1 MFKFRNR
8 PHEPYSVE
16 ELSSMDDAELG
27 GLYRKSIN
35 GGKRNPNRAAFDNL
49 FNHDDSNTAIGWLE
63 PHLNRNSDGELGE
76 WSQLVLNAINGSMI
90 DLYSDEELGTLL
102 KLLIPVLSYLMNAD
116 ESLDESAFMILDK
129 EYHLRDGLNA
139 FMDGTYAD
147 KVRILEDRIRKIVR
161 KNKAELEF
169 TGSKSYQDSDQSEPH
184 GPYSISSLYNMDD
197 YRLGQLFMEKNK
209 YFKTTVVDND
219 IFYPLIIITGI
230 GLLGIPP
237 LTNLIQTFII
247 GGDSGLSL
255 SILSVAMILCIAHG
269 LLCKTLRNHRM
280 KKYHEL
286 GYDSF
291 EKVYSSYKGDDENK
305 FRSLFSYL
313 ESRLSTK
320 YGDKRFN
327 EWTNMYDKAI
337 RDGSY
342 SYSDM
347 GKLLKMVLPI
357 LVYLRHSDQ
366 PIDEVS
372 FKVLDEEYHLTD
384 SMRTFMDESYTA
396 MKNDKSDSHEQ
407 KVERFVRKSRSRL
420 ESYREKMDVLDRSD
434 DYQRFKDLNDR
445 VEQRIEELANRMKT
459 EAVGHVK
466 QNGEEQ

>member
-16 ELSSMDDAELG
+16 ELFNMDDAELG

-35 GGKRNPNRAAFDNL
+35 GGKHNPNRAAFDNL
-49 FNHDDSNTAIGWLE
+49 FDHDDSNTAIGWLG
-63 PHLNRNSDGELGE
+63 PNLNQNHDGELGE

-90 DLYSDEELGTLL
+90 DLYSDEELGALL
-102 KLLIPVLSYLMNAD
+102 KLLIPVLSYLMNAN

-147 KVRILEDRIRKIVR
+147 KTKILEDRIRKVVR
-161 KNKAELEF
+161 KDKAELES
-169 TGSKSYQDSDQSEPH
+169 TEGEAYQDSGQSEPH
-184 GPYSISSLYNMDD
+184 GPYRVNALYNMDD
-197 YRLGQLFMEKNK
+197 YRLGQLFMDKNK
-209 YFKTTVVDND
+209 YFKTTVDDND
-219 IFYPLIIITGI
+219 IDNLLFIISSIVLLGSPLLI
-230 GLLGIPP
+230 GLV
-237 LTNLIQTFII
+237 QTFII
-247 GGDSGLSL
+247 GGLAGLFL
-255 SILSVAMILCIAHG
+255 SACSAAMIIWIVYRILY
-269 LLCKTLRNHRM
+269 KTLRNHRM
-280 KKYHEL
+280 KKYHEF

-291 EKVYSSYKGDDENK
+291 EKVYSSYKGADEDK
-305 FRSLFSYL
+305 FKRLFSYL
-313 ESRLSTK
+313 KSRLSTK
-320 YGDKRFN
+320 CDGKRFN
-327 EWTNMYDKAI
+327 EWANMYDKAI
-337 RDGSY
+337 HDDSY
-342 SYSDM
+342 SYSDV

-357 LVYLRHSDQ
+357 LVYLRHSNQ

-384 SMRTFMDESYTA
+384 SMRTFMDESYTD

-459 EAVGHVK
+459 EAVG
-466 QNGEEQ
+466 QNGEKQ

>member
-1 MFKFRNR
+1 MFRFRNR

-16 ELSSMDDAELG
+16 ELSSMDNAELG

-63 PHLNRNSDGELGE
+63 PNLKRNHDGELGE

-90 DLYSDEELGTLL
+90 GLYSDEELGALL
-102 KLLIPVLSYLMNAD
+102 KLLIPVFSYLRNAD
-116 ESLDESAFMILDK
+116 EPLDESAFMILDK

-147 KVRILEDRIRKIVR
+147 KVKILEDRIREVVR
-161 KNKAELEF
+161 KDKTELES

-184 GPYSISSLYNMDD
+184 GPYSVSDLYNMDD
-197 YRLGQLFMEKNK
+197 YSLGQLFMEKNK
-209 YFKTTVVDND
+209 YFKTIVDSD
-219 IFYPLIIITGI
+219 EIIGLSFIEAPICCIAMAKPLFALASVGIWVLVGFSFPLLILWITI
-230 GLLGIPP
+230 GLL
-237 LTNLIQTFII
+237 
-247 GGDSGLSL
+247 S
-255 SILSVAMILCIAHG
+255 
-269 LLCKTLRNHRM
+269 KHRM
-280 KKYHEL
+280 KKYHKL
-286 GYDSF
+286 GYDAF
-291 EKVYSSYKGDDENK
+291 EEVYSSYKGDDEKEFSN
-305 FRSLFSYL
+305 LFSYL
-313 ESRLSTK
+313 ENRMSTK

-337 RDGSY
+337 RDDSY
-342 SYSDM
+342 SYTDV
-347 GKLLKMVLPI
+347 GKLLKTVLPV

-366 PIDEVS
+366 PIDGVS

-420 ESYREKMDVLDRSD
+420 ESYRYKMDVLDRSD

>member
-35 GGKRNPNRAAFDNL
+35 GGKRNTNRAAFDNL

-63 PHLNRNSDGELGE
+63 PNLNQNHDDELGE

-102 KLLIPVLSYLMNAD
+102 KLLIPVLSYLRNAD

-147 KVRILEDRIRKIVR
+147 KVKILEDRIRKIVR
-161 KNKAELEF
+161 KDKAELEF

-184 GPYSISSLYNMDD
+184 GPYSVNALYNMDD
-197 YRLGQLFMEKNK
+197 YRLGHLFMDKNK
-209 YFKTTVVDND
+209 YFKTIVDSD
-219 IFYPLIIITGI
+219 EII
-230 GLLGIPP
+230 GLS
-237 LTNLIQTFII
+237 FIEAPI
-247 GGDSGLSL
+247 C
-255 SILSVAMILCIAHG
+255 CIAMAKPLFALASVG
-269 LLCKTLRNHRM
+269 IWVLVGFSFPLLVLWITIELLSKHRM

-286 GYDSF
+286 GYDAF
-291 EKVYSSYKGDDENK
+291 EEVYSYKGDDEKK

-313 ESRLSTK
+313 KSRLSTE

-327 EWTNMYDKAI
+327 EWTNMYDKAV
-337 RDGSY
+337 RDDSY
-342 SYSDM
+342 SYSDV

-357 LVYLRHSDQ
+357 LVYLRHSNQ

-372 FKVLDEEYHLTD
+372 FKILDEEYHLTD

-459 EAVGHVK
+459 EAVSHVE

>member
-1 MFKFRNR
+1 MFKFRSR

-16 ELSSMDDAELG
+16 ELSSMDDAALG

-63 PHLNRNSDGELGE
+63 PNLKRNHDGELGE

-90 DLYSDEELGTLL
+90 DLYPDEELGALL
-102 KLLIPVLSYLMNAD
+102 KLLIPVLSYLRNAD
-116 ESLDESAFMILDK
+116 EPLDESAFMILDK
-129 EYHLRDGLNA
+129 EYHLRDGLNV
-139 FMDGTYAD
+139 FMDGIYAD
-147 KVRILEDRIRKIVR
+147 KVKILEDRIRKIVR
-161 KNKAELEF
+161 KDKAELES
-169 TGSKSYQDSDQSEPH
+169 TGSKVYQDSDQSEPH
-184 GPYSISSLYNMDD
+184 GPYSVSDLYNMDD
-197 YRLGQLFMEKNK
+197 YSLGQLFMEKNK
-209 YFKTTVVDND
+209 YFKTIVDDND
-219 IFYPLIIITGI
+219 IDNLLSIISSIVLLGSPLLI
-230 GLLGIPP
+230 GLV
-237 LTNLIQTFII
+237 QTFII
-247 GGDSGLSL
+247 SGLAGLFL
-255 SILSVAMILCIAHG
+255 SACSAAMIIWIVYRILY
-269 LLCKTLRNHRM
+269 KTLLHHRM
-280 KKYHEL
+280 KKYHEF

-291 EKVYSSYKGDDENK
+291 EKVYFSYKGADEDK
-305 FRSLFSYL
+305 FRRLFSYL
-313 ESRLSTK
+313 KSRLSTK
-320 YGDKRFN
+320 YGGKRFN
-327 EWTNMYDKAI
+327 EWTNMYSKAI
-337 RDGSY
+337 RDDSY
-342 SYSDM
+342 SYSDV

-357 LVYLRHSDQ
+357 LVYLRHSGQ

-396 MKNDKSDSHEQ
+396 MKNDKPDSHEQ

-420 ESYREKMDVLDRSD
+420 ESYRYKMDVLDRSD

-459 EAVGHVK
+459 EAVGHVE

>member
-35 GGKRNPNRAAFDNL
+35 GSKRNPNMAAFDNL
-49 FNHDDSNTAIGWLE
+49 FDHDNSNTAIGWLE
-63 PHLNRNSDGELGE
+63 PNLNRNSDGELGE
-76 WSQLVLNAINGSMI
+76 WSQLVLNAISGSMI
-90 DLYSDEELGTLL
+90 DLYSDEELGALL
-102 KLLIPVLSYLMNAD
+102 KLLIPVLSYLMNVD
-116 ESLDESAFMILDK
+116 EPLDESAFMILDK
-129 EYHLRDGLNA
+129 EYHLLDGMNA
-139 FMDGTYAD
+139 FMNGIYAD
-147 KVRILEDRIRKIVR
+147 KMKILEDRIREVVR
-161 KNKAELEF
+161 KDKAELES
-169 TGSKSYQDSDQSEPH
+169 TGSKVYQDSDQSEPH
-184 GPYSISSLYNMDD
+184 GPYSNSSLYNMDD
-197 YRLGQLFMEKNK
+197 YRLGQLFMDKNK
-209 YFKTTVVDND
+209 YFKTIVDSD
-219 IFYPLIIITGI
+219 EII
-230 GLLGIPP
+230 GLS
-237 LTNLIQTFII
+237 FIEAPI
-247 GGDSGLSL
+247 C
-255 SILSVAMILCIAHG
+255 CIAMAKPLFALASVG
-269 LLCKTLRNHRM
+269 IWVLVGFSFPLLVLWITIELLSKHRM

-291 EKVYSSYKGDDENK
+291 EKVYSSYKGADQDK
-305 FRSLFSYL
+305 FRNLFSYL
-313 ESRLSTK
+313 KSRLSTK

-337 RDGSY
+337 RNGSY
-342 SYSDM
+342 SYSDV
-347 GKLLKMVLPI
+347 GKLLKTVLPV
-357 LVYLRHSDQ
+357 LTYLRHSNR

-445 VEQRIEELANRMKT
+445 VEQRIEELANRMKS
-459 EAVGHVK
+459 EAVGHVE

>member
-35 GGKRNPNRAAFDNL
+35 GSKRNPNMAAFDNL
-49 FNHDDSNTAIGWLE
+49 FDHDNSNTAIGWLE

-76 WSQLVLNAINGSMI
+76 WSQLVLNAISGSMI
-90 DLYSDEELGTLL
+90 DLYSDEELGALL
-102 KLLIPVLSYLMNAD
+102 KLLIPVLSYLMNVD
-116 ESLDESAFMILDK
+116 EPLDESAFMILDK
-129 EYHLRDGLNA
+129 EYHLLDGMNA
-139 FMDGTYAD
+139 FMNGIYAD
-147 KVRILEDRIRKIVR
+147 KMKILEDRIREVVR
-161 KNKAELEF
+161 KDKAELES
-169 TGSKSYQDSDQSEPH
+169 TGSKVYQDSDQSEPH
-184 GPYSISSLYNMDD
+184 GPYSNSSLYNMDD
-197 YRLGQLFMEKNK
+197 YRLGQLFMDKNK
-209 YFKTTVVDND
+209 YFKTIVDSD
-219 IFYPLIIITGI
+219 EII
-230 GLLGIPP
+230 GLS
-237 LTNLIQTFII
+237 FIEAPI
-247 GGDSGLSL
+247 C
-255 SILSVAMILCIAHG
+255 CIAMAKPLFALASVG
-269 LLCKTLRNHRM
+269 IWVLVGFSFPLLVLWITIELLSKHRM

-291 EKVYSSYKGDDENK
+291 EKVYSSYKGADQDK
-305 FRSLFSYL
+305 FRNLFSYL
-313 ESRLSTK
+313 KSRLSTK

-337 RDGSY
+337 RNGSY
-342 SYSDM
+342 SYSDV
-347 GKLLKMVLPI
+347 GKLLKTVLPV
-357 LVYLRHSDQ
+357 LTYLRHSNR

-445 VEQRIEELANRMKT
+445 VEQRIEELANRMKS
-459 EAVGHVK
+459 EAVGHVE

>member
-1 MFKFRNR
+1 MFRFRNR

-63 PHLNRNSDGELGE
+63 PNLKRNHDGELGE

-90 DLYSDEELGTLL
+90 DLYSYEELGALL
-102 KLLIPVLSYLMNAD
+102 KLLVPMLSYLRNAD
-116 ESLDESAFMILDK
+116 EPLDESAFMILDK

-147 KVRILEDRIRKIVR
+147 KVKILEDRIRKIVR
-161 KNKAELEF
+161 KDKAELES
-169 TGSKSYQDSDQSEPH
+169 TGSKSYQESDQSEPH
-184 GPYSISSLYNMDD
+184 GPYSVSALYNMDD

-209 YFKTTVVDND
+209 YSKTIVDSD
-219 IFYPLIIITGI
+219 EIIGLSFIEAPICCIAMAKPLFALASVGIWVLVGFSFPLLVLWITI
-230 GLLGIPP
+230 GLL
-237 LTNLIQTFII
+237 
-247 GGDSGLSL
+247 S
-255 SILSVAMILCIAHG
+255 
-269 LLCKTLRNHRM
+269 KHRM

-286 GYDSF
+286 GYDAF
-291 EKVYSSYKGDDENK
+291 EEVYSSYKGDDEKK

-313 ESRLSTK
+313 KSRLSTK
-320 YGDKRFN
+320 YGGKRFN
-327 EWTNMYDKAI
+327 EWANMYDKAI
-337 RDGSY
+337 RNGSY
-342 SYSDM
+342 SYSDV

-357 LVYLRHSDQ
+357 LVYLRHSNQ

-384 SMRTFMDESYTA
+384 SMKKFMNESYTA

-445 VEQRIEELANRMKT
+445 VGQRIEELANRMKT
-459 EAVGHVK
+459 EAVGHVE

>member
-1 MFKFRNR
+1 MFRFRNR
-8 PHEPYSVE
+8 PHEPHSVE
-16 ELSSMDDAELG
+16 ELSSMDNAELG

-35 GGKRNPNRAAFDNL
+35 GGKRNTNRAAFDNL

-63 PHLNRNSDGELGE
+63 PHLNRNSDGKLGE

-90 DLYSDEELGTLL
+90 DLYSDEELGALL
-102 KLLIPVLSYLMNAD
+102 KLLIPVLSYLRNAN
-116 ESLDESAFMILDK
+116 EPLDESAFMILDK

-139 FMDGTYAD
+139 FMDGIYAD
-147 KVRILEDRIRKIVR
+147 RVKILEDRIREVVR
-161 KNKAELEF
+161 KDKAELES
-169 TGSKSYQDSDQSEPH
+169 TGSKAYQDSDQSEPH
-184 GPYSISSLYNMDD
+184 GPYSVSALYNMDD
-197 YRLGQLFMEKNK
+197 YSLGQLFMEKNK
-209 YFKTTVVDND
+209 YFKTTIADND
-219 IFYPLIIITGI
+219 IDNLFSIISSIVFLGSPLLI
-230 GLLGIPP
+230 GLV
-237 LTNLIQTFII
+237 QTFII
-247 GGDSGLSL
+247 DGLVGLCL
-255 SILSVAMILCIAHG
+255 SAFSAAMIIWIAYKI
-269 LLCKTLRNHRM
+269 LCKTLCNHRM

-291 EKVYSSYKGDDENK
+291 EKVYSSYKGADQDK
-305 FRSLFSYL
+305 FRNLFSYL
-313 ESRLSTK
+313 KSRLSTK

-327 EWTNMYDKAI
+327 EWTNMYDKTI
-337 RDGSY
+337 RNDSY
-342 SYSDM
+342 SYSDV

-459 EAVGHVK
+459 EAVGHVE

>member
-63 PHLNRNSDGELGE
+63 PNLKRNHDGELGE

-90 DLYSDEELGTLL
+90 GLYSDEELGALL
-102 KLLIPVLSYLMNAD
+102 KLLIPVFSYLRNAD
-116 ESLDESAFMILDK
+116 EPLDESAFMILDK

-147 KVRILEDRIRKIVR
+147 KVKILEDRIREVVR
-161 KNKAELEF
+161 KDKTELES

-184 GPYSISSLYNMDD
+184 GPYSVSDLYNMDD
-197 YRLGQLFMEKNK
+197 YSLGQLFMEKNK
-209 YFKTTVVDND
+209 YFKTIVDSD
-219 IFYPLIIITGI
+219 EIIGLSFIEAPICCIAMAKPLFALASVGIWVLVGFSFPLLILWITI
-230 GLLGIPP
+230 GLL
-237 LTNLIQTFII
+237 
-247 GGDSGLSL
+247 S
-255 SILSVAMILCIAHG
+255 
-269 LLCKTLRNHRM
+269 KHRM
-280 KKYHEL
+280 KKYHKL
-286 GYDSF
+286 GYDAF
-291 EKVYSSYKGDDENK
+291 EEVYSSYKGDDEKEFSN
-305 FRSLFSYL
+305 LFSYL
-313 ESRLSTK
+313 ENRMSTK

-337 RDGSY
+337 RDDSY
-342 SYSDM
+342 SYTDV
-347 GKLLKMVLPI
+347 GKLLKTVLPV

-366 PIDEVS
+366 PIDGVS

-420 ESYREKMDVLDRSD
+420 ESYRYKMDVLDRSD

>member
-63 PHLNRNSDGELGE
+63 PNLKRNHDGELGE

-102 KLLIPVLSYLMNAD
+102 KLLIPVLSYLRNAD

-147 KVRILEDRIRKIVR
+147 KVRILEDRIREVVR
-161 KNKAELEF
+161 KDKTELEF

-184 GPYSISSLYNMDD
+184 GPYSVSDLYNMDD
-197 YRLGQLFMEKNK
+197 YSLGQLFMEKNK
-209 YFKTTVVDND
+209 YFKTIVDSD
-219 IFYPLIIITGI
+219 EIIGLSFIEAPICCIAMAKPLFALASVGIWVLVGFSFPLLILWITI
-230 GLLGIPP
+230 GLL
-237 LTNLIQTFII
+237 
-247 GGDSGLSL
+247 S
-255 SILSVAMILCIAHG
+255 
-269 LLCKTLRNHRM
+269 KHRM
-280 KKYHEL
+280 KKYHKL
-286 GYDSF
+286 GYDAF
-291 EKVYSSYKGDDENK
+291 EEVYSSYKGDDEKEFSN
-305 FRSLFSYL
+305 LFSYL
-313 ESRLSTK
+313 ENRMSTK

-337 RDGSY
+337 RDDSY
-342 SYSDM
+342 SYTDV
-347 GKLLKMVLPI
+347 GKLLKTVLPV

-366 PIDEVS
+366 PIDGVS

-420 ESYREKMDVLDRSD
+420 ESYRYKMDVLDRSD

>member
-16 ELSSMDDAELG
+16 ELFSMDDAELG

-35 GGKRNPNRAAFDNL
+35 GGKHNPNRTAFDNL
-49 FNHDDSNTAIGWLE
+49 FNHDDSNAAIGWLE
-63 PHLNRNSDGELGE
+63 PNLKRNHDGELGE

-90 DLYSDEELGTLL
+90 GLYSDEELGTLL
-102 KLLIPVLSYLMNAD
+102 KLLIPVLSYLRNAD

-129 EYHLRDGLNA
+129 EYHLLDGLNA
-139 FMDGTYAD
+139 FMDGIYAD
-147 KVRILEDRIRKIVR
+147 KVKILENRIRKIVR
-161 KNKAELEF
+161 KDKAELES
-169 TGSKSYQDSDQSEPH
+169 TGSKAYQDSDQSEPH
-184 GPYSISSLYNMDD
+184 DPYSVSALYNMDD
-197 YRLGQLFMEKNK
+197 YSLGKLFMEKNE
-209 YFKTTVVDND
+209 YFKTIVDSD
-219 IFYPLIIITGI
+219 EII
-230 GLLGIPP
+230 GLSFIEAPICCIAMAKPLFALASVGIWVLVGFSFP
-237 LTNLIQTFII
+237 LL
-247 GGDSGLSL
+247 
-255 SILSVAMILCIAHG
+255 VLCITIE
-269 LLCKTLRNHRM
+269 LLSKHRM

-286 GYDSF
+286 GYDAF
-291 EKVYSSYKGDDENK
+291 EEVYSSYKGDDEKK
-305 FRSLFSYL
+305 FRNLFSYL
-313 ESRLSTK
+313 KSRLSTK

-327 EWTNMYDKAI
+327 EWTNMFDKSI
-337 RDGSY
+337 RDDSY
-342 SYSDM
+342 SYSDV

-357 LVYLRHSDQ
+357 LVYLRHSDR

-384 SMRTFMDESYTA
+384 SMRTFMDEFYTA

-407 KVERFVRKSRSRL
+407 KVERFVRKSRFRL

-459 EAVGHVK
+459 EAVGHVE

>member
-1 MFKFRNR
+1 MFKFRSR

-16 ELSSMDDAELG
+16 ELSSMDDAALG

-49 FNHDDSNTAIGWLE
+49 FNHDDSNTAIEWLE
-63 PHLNRNSDGELGE
+63 PNLKRNHDGELGE

-90 DLYSDEELGTLL
+90 DLYPDEELGALL
-102 KLLIPVLSYLMNAD
+102 KLLIPVLSYLRNAD
-116 ESLDESAFMILDK
+116 EPLDESAFMILDK
-129 EYHLRDGLNA
+129 EYHLREGLNA
-139 FMDGTYAD
+139 FMDGIYAD
-147 KVRILEDRIRKIVR
+147 KVKILEDRIRKIVR
-161 KNKAELEF
+161 KDKAELES
-169 TGSKSYQDSDQSEPH
+169 TGSKVYQDSYQSEPH
-184 GPYSISSLYNMDD
+184 GPYSVSDLYNMDD
-197 YRLGQLFMEKNK
+197 YSLGQLFMEKNK
-209 YFKTTVVDND
+209 YFKTIVDDND
-219 IFYPLIIITGI
+219 IDNLLTIISSIVLLGSPLLI
-230 GLLGIPP
+230 GLV
-237 LTNLIQTFII
+237 QTFVI
-247 GGDSGLSL
+247 SGLAGLFL
-255 SILSVAMILCIAHG
+255 SACSTAMIIWIVYRI
-269 LLCKTLRNHRM
+269 LCKTLRNHRM
-280 KKYHEL
+280 KKYHEF

-291 EKVYSSYKGDDENK
+291 EKVCSSYKGADQDK
-305 FRSLFSYL
+305 FRNLFSYL
-313 ESRLSTK
+313 KSRLSTK

-327 EWTNMYDKAI
+327 EWTNMYSKAI
-337 RDGSY
+337 RDDSY
-342 SYSDM
+342 SYSDV
-347 GKLLKMVLPI
+347 GKLLKTVLPV
-357 LVYLRHSDQ
+357 LTYLRHSNR

-445 VEQRIEELANRMKT
+445 VEQRIEELANRMKS
-459 EAVGHVK
+459 EAVGHVE